1 MTRSG
6 SWGTPISGTK
16 QKISEQTGLNVGD
29 NVILG
34 ARYKCRIDIVH
45 GYNPFDPR
53 SEKDMLNEVMEKT
66 KEQFWNDWH
75 FDLEYVKVSVTK
87 YWQTPLSQA
96 FKVDVLAHCVVQL
109 ASPIS
114 GLEIVAIIGAV
125 ATLIGVLIKVAIVYV
140 CWRVIE
146 PFVTDGDKPF
156 GIPIGPTVLI
166 ILILIGMWIFFVKRR
181 K

>member
-1 MTRSG
+1 MTRSTT
-6 SWGTPISGTK
+6 WGTPISGEK

-29 NVILG
+29 KVILG
-34 ARYKCRIDIVH
+34 AKYECRIDVLH
-45 GYNPFDPR
+45 GYNPLAPR
-53 SEKDMLNEVMEKT
+53 SEKDMLEEVMEKT
-66 KEQFWNDWH
+66 KEQFWNDFH

-109 ASPIS
+109 ASPLS
-114 GLEIVAIIGAV
+114 GIEIVAIIGAV

-146 PFVTDGDKPF
+146 PFVSNDDKVL
-156 GIPIGPTVLI
+156 GIPIAPVVLI
-166 ILILIGMWIFFVKRR
+166 ILILIGMWIFFRR